1 MADEILLIFAN
12 KQKPLIDDYLESVVQ
27 GGLRKYQTT
36 TQRGIREGQ
45 DLYSHLTR
53 GAMFLYS
60 LGSLLDL
67 DEQET
72 RLLMAAFSIH
82 DLNKLYEPGDKG
94 LRQLAD
100 NRAFLEQM
108 IKVSGVADFLPA
120 WEEYFIDLKQLIL
133 GHGGH
138 STLAGEQLL
147 ARITASRVGKER
159 LQELTHL
166 MRAVDV
172 ADLSRTFEESTFK
185 AKFLLEI
192 NSVGV
197 KQFRWISHR
206 LGEHRGILSNIIHN
220 KVTELLEEY
229 GATPIMHYPEG
240 TWYLVEAK
248 TALPERDVFYD
259 TVYRKVRQALGAMRS
274 QDLSKIVVLTKDG
287 VKVDTS
293 LFSLGLGAEEI
304 IGEIT
309 RQVFRRRFTPR
320 DIEGNREKCEGR
332 FRRKETIDLTSYLLT
347 HQLHYPESEDS
358 MRTGEL
364 LRALYN
370 LLNMHLSAEATKLT
384 SGLTDPWDMLY
395 HLLDVDGNTL
405 EPFDKLYDR
414 PFVLA
419 GTLGQPYPNVE
430 QKVQD
435 VLTLLLEA
443 RAETY
448 EATSEDFL
456 PSYLTDILAID
467 FAPPLHA
474 TFATYLHA
482 YTSQNHHQC
491 CYSASAGQTGSW
503 MSPEVPKGIV
513 VQQFSNR
520 LEGGVK
526 REPKRNIC
534 PVCRE
539 QFFLEQMLFRS
550 GGSKGMYL
558 HFFPDGGL
566 PAVYL
571 ETVKQRLD
579 ELARQADP
587 DTFFLPTETS
597 LVEAGWDDTTLQLLA
612 QRARGFAVPRRS
624 EAIGNIISLSICPG
638 FDISGDGARVL
649 QSVEIGLRLAKF
661 LGLRCLISESPIPP
675 LIPEQCL
682 YIDTLPVAL
691 QGFFGNQVLDWQGT
705 EELLQRYAALRLV
718 DREVRTGFDSV
729 AWELVR
735 ALGASPLEIF
745 AVADR
750 ALERKLRQGTANRGQ
765 ALGMLIRARICS
777 ALKRLAEGGTQM
789 ADMQSLSARVR
800 KMAEIAT
807 EYKLWGRSR
816 VNRNSLLDP
825 LSTAFENLR
834 RKSPEMD
841 MSFVRAQTIE
851 EIFAHL
857 SRVRLQANPRF
868 RIGKTK
874 RQGITTYVDE
884 FYRMVEEI
892 YRDQLPRVLPQEKAI
907 KAAYL
912 CFLSEAMTVRNIEPL
927 DEEPEE
933 GETEGEDHEERM

>member
-1 MADEILLIFAN
+1 MADEILLIFTN
-12 KQKPLIDDYLESVVQ
+12 KQKPLIDDYLESVVR
-27 GGLRKYQTT
+27 GGLRRYQTA
-36 TQRGIREGQ
+36 TQRGIRAGQ

-53 GAMFLYS
+53 GGLLLYS
-60 LGSLLDL
+60 LGSLLAL

-100 NRAFLEQM
+100 NQVFLEHM
-108 IKVSGVADFLPA
+108 IKVSGVAEFLPV
-120 WEEYFIDLKQLIL
+120 WKEYVIDLKQLIL

-147 ARITASRVGKER
+147 ARIPASRVGKER

-197 KQFRWISHR
+197 KQLRWISHR
-206 LGEHRGILSNIIHN
+206 LREHRGILSNIIHN

-229 GATPIMHYPEG
+229 GARSIMHYPEG
-240 TWYLVEAK
+240 TWYLVE
-248 TALPERDVFYD
+248 TTTVLPERDMLYD
-259 TVYRKVRQALGAMRS
+259 MVHRKVRQALGAMRS

-293 LFSLGLGAEEI
+293 LFSLGLSAEEI

-320 DIEGNREKCEGR
+320 DIESNREKCEGR
-332 FRRKETIDLTSYLLT
+332 FRRKETTEFSSYLLT
-347 HQLHYPESEDS
+347 HRLHYPASEDS
-358 MRTGEL
+358 MRAGEL

-370 LLNMHLSAEATKLT
+370 ILNTHLSAEATELT

-395 HLLDVDGNTL
+395 CLLDIDGSAL

-419 GTLGQPYPNVE
+419 GTLGQSYPTLE
-430 QKVQD
+430 QKAQD
-435 VLTLLLEA
+435 ILARLLDV
-443 RAETY
+443 RGETHRG
-448 EATSEDFL
+448 TSEDFL
-456 PSYLTDILAID
+456 LSYLTDILD
-467 FAPPLHA
+467 VDCVPPPRA
-474 TFATYLHA
+474 TFDAYFHA
-482 YTSQNHHQC
+482 YTSQNHRQC
-491 CYSASAGQTGSW
+491 CYSAFVGQTGNW

-520 LEGGVK
+520 LEGGTK

-566 PAVYL
+566 PAMYL
-571 ETVKQRLD
+571 ETVKQRLED
-579 ELARQADP
+579 LARQADP

-597 LVEAGWDDTTLQLLA
+597 LIEAGDDDTTLQLLA
-612 QRARGFAVPRRS
+612 QKARGFAVPRRS

-638 FDISGDGARVL
+638 FDISGDGARLL
-649 QSVEIGLRLAKF
+649 QSVEIGVRLAKF

-675 LIPEQCL
+675 LIPDQWL

-691 QGFFGNQVLDWQGT
+691 QGFLGDQVLDWRGT
-705 EELLQRYAALRLV
+705 EELLQRYTALRLV

-729 AWELVR
+729 AWELAW
-735 ALGASPLEIF
+735 ALGATPLEIF

-750 ALERKLRQGTANRGQ
+750 ALERKLRQGTTGRGQ
-765 ALGMLIRARICS
+765 SLGMLIRARICS
-777 ALKRLAEGGTQM
+777 ALERLAEGGTRM
-789 ADMQSLSARVR
+789 AGV
-800 KMAEIAT
+800 
-807 EYKLWGRSR
+807 
-816 VNRNSLLDP
+816 
-825 LSTAFENLR
+825 
-834 RKSPEMD
+834 
-841 MSFVRAQTIE
+841 
-851 EIFAHL
+851 
-857 SRVRLQANPRF
+857 
-868 RIGKTK
+868 
-874 RQGITTYVDE
+874 
-884 FYRMVEEI
+884 
-892 YRDQLPRVLPQEKAI
+892 
-907 KAAYL
+907 
-912 CFLSEAMTVRNIEPL
+912 
-927 DEEPEE
+927 
-933 GETEGEDHEERM
+933 

>member
-1 MADEILLIFAN
+1 
-12 KQKPLIDDYLESVVQ
+12 
-27 GGLRKYQTT
+27 
-36 TQRGIREGQ
+36 
-45 DLYSHLTR
+45 
-53 GAMFLYS
+53 
-60 LGSLLDL
+60 
-67 DEQET
+67 
-72 RLLMAAFSIH
+72 
-82 DLNKLYEPGDKG
+82 
-94 LRQLAD
+94 
-100 NRAFLEQM
+100 
-108 IKVSGVADFLPA
+108 
-120 WEEYFIDLKQLIL
+120 
-133 GHGGH
+133 
-138 STLAGEQLL
+138 
-147 ARITASRVGKER
+147 
-159 LQELTHL
+159 
-166 MRAVDV
+166 MRA
-172 ADLSRTFEESTFK
+172 
-185 AKFLLEI
+185 
-192 NSVGV
+192 
-197 KQFRWISHR
+197 
-206 LGEHRGILSNIIHN
+206 
-220 KVTELLEEY
+220 
-229 GATPIMHYPEG
+229 
-240 TWYLVEAK
+240 
-248 TALPERDVFYD
+248 
-259 TVYRKVRQALGAMRS
+259 
-274 QDLSKIVVLTKDG
+274 
-287 VKVDTS
+287 
-293 LFSLGLGAEEI
+293 
-304 IGEIT
+304 
-309 RQVFRRRFTPR
+309 
-320 DIEGNREKCEGR
+320 
-332 FRRKETIDLTSYLLT
+332 
-347 HQLHYPESEDS
+347 
-358 MRTGEL
+358 GEL

-370 LLNMHLSAEATKLT
+370 LLNTHLSAEATKLT

-395 HLLDVDGNTL
+395 HLLEVDGNVL

-419 GTLGQPYPNVE
+419 GTLGQSYPNLE
-430 QKVQD
+430 QKAQD
-435 VLTLLLEA
+435 VLALLLDA
-443 RAETY
+443 RAETH
-448 EATSEDFL
+448 EGTSEDFL
-456 PSYLTDILAID
+456 LSYLADILEVD
-467 FAPPLHA
+467 FASHPRA
-474 TFATYLHA
+474 TFAAYFHA
-482 YTSQNHHQC
+482 YTSQNHRQC
-491 CYSASAGQTGSW
+491 CYSAFAGQTGSW

-612 QRARGFAVPRRS
+612 RKARGFAVPRRS
-624 EAIGNIISLSICPG
+624 EVIGNIISLSICPG

-675 LIPEQCL
+675 FIPKQWL

-691 QGFFGNQVLDWQGT
+691 QGFLGNQVLDWQGT

-750 ALERKLRQGTANRGQ
+750 ALERKLRQGAANRGQ

-777 ALKRLAEGGTQM
+777 ALEKLAEGGTLM
-789 ADMQSLSARVR
+789 AEVQSLSARVR

-816 VNRNSLLDP
+816 INPSSLCAP
-825 LSTAFENLR
+825 LNTAFENLR
-834 RKSPEMD
+834 RKAPEMD
-841 MSFVRAQTIE
+841 MTFVRAQTIQ
-851 EIFAHL
+851 EIFNHL
-857 SRVRLQANPRF
+857 SRVRRQVNPRF
-868 RIGKTK
+868 KIGDTK
-874 RQGITTYVDE
+874 RRGITMYIDE
-884 FYRMVEEI
+884 FYRIVEEM
-892 YRDQLPRVLPQEKAI
+892 YHGQLPRVLPQEKAI

>member
-1 MADEILLIFAN
+1 MPDEILLIFTN
-12 KQKPLIDDYLESVVQ
+12 KQKPLIDDYLESVVR
-27 GGLRKYQTT
+27 GGLRRYQTA
-36 TQRGIREGQ
+36 TQRGIRAGQ

-53 GAMFLYS
+53 GGLLLYS
-60 LGSLLDL
+60 LGFLLNL
-67 DEQET
+67 EEQET

-100 NRAFLEQM
+100 DRAFFEQVINM
-108 IKVSGVADFLPA
+108 SGVADFLPG
-120 WEEYFIDLKQLIL
+120 WEEYFIDLRQLIL

-147 ARITASRVGKER
+147 ARIPASHLGKER

-166 MRAVDV
+166 MRAVDI
-172 ADLSRTFEESTFK
+172 ADLSRTFEESSFK

-206 LGEHRGILSNIIHN
+206 LREHRGILSNIIHN
-220 KVTELLEEY
+220 KVTEVLEGY

-240 TWYLVEAK
+240 TCYLVEAK
-248 TALPERDVFYD
+248 TTLPEREVFYE
-259 TVYRKVRQALGAMRS
+259 TVHRKIRQSLGAMRS
-274 QDLSKIVVLTKDG
+274 QDLSKIIVLTKDG
-287 VKVDTS
+287 VKVDAS

-320 DIEGNREKCEGR
+320 DIEGNREKCDGR
-332 FRRKETIDLTSYLLT
+332 FRRKETTDLSSYLLT
-347 HQLHYPESEDS
+347 HRLHYPESEDG
-358 MRTGEL
+358 MRAGEL

-370 LLNMHLSAEATKLT
+370 LLNTHLSAEATRLT
-384 SGLTDPWDMLY
+384 SGLNDPWDMLY
-395 HLLDVDGNTL
+395 RLIDVDGNAL

-419 GTLGQPYPNVE
+419 GTLGHPYPILDR
-430 QKVQD
+430 KVQD
-435 VLTLLLEA
+435 ILALLLEA
-443 RAETY
+443 RDETNDG
-448 EATSEDFL
+448 ASEDFL
-456 PSYLTDILAID
+456 PSYLTDILDVD
-467 FAPPLHA
+467 FAPHPRA
-474 TFATYLHA
+474 TFAAYFHA
-482 YTSQNHHQC
+482 YTSQNHRQC
-491 CYSASAGQTGSW
+491 CYSAFAGQTGSW

-513 VQQFSNR
+513 VQQFSTR
-520 LEGGVK
+520 LEGGTK

-558 HFFPDGGL
+558 HFFPEGGL

-597 LVEAGWDDTTLQLLA
+597 LIEAGEDDTTLKLLV
-612 QRARGFAVPRRS
+612 QKARGFAVPRRS

-638 FDISGDGARVL
+638 FDISGDGTRVL

-675 LIPEQCL
+675 LIPEQWL
-682 YIDTLPVAL
+682 YIDTLPMAL
-691 QGFFGNQVLDWQGT
+691 HGFFGNRVLDWQGT
-705 EELLQRYAALRLV
+705 GELLQRYADLRLV

-729 AWELVR
+729 AWDLVR
-735 ALGASPLEIF
+735 ALGVTPLEIF

-750 ALERKLRQGTANRGQ
+750 ALERKLHQGTANRGQ
-765 ALGMLIRARICS
+765 ALGVLIRARICS
-777 ALKRLAEGGTQM
+777 ALQSLAEGGIQM
-789 ADMQSLSARVR
+789 ADVQSLSARVK

-825 LSTAFENLR
+825 LSMAFENLR
-834 RKSPEMD
+834 RMSPEMD
-841 MSFVRAQTIE
+841 MTFVRAQTIE

-884 FYRMVEEI
+884 FYRIVEEI
-892 YRDQLPRVLPQEKAI
+892 YRRQLPRVLPQEKAI

-912 CFLSEAMTVRNIEPL
+912 CFLSEAMTAKNIEPL
-927 DEEPEE
+927 DEELEA
-933 GETEGEDHEERM
+933 GETEGEEQ

>member
-1 MADEILLIFAN
+1 MPDEILLIFTN
-12 KQKPLIDDYLESVVQ
+12 TQKPLVDDYLESVVR
-27 GGLRKYQTT
+27 GGLRRYQTT
-36 TQRGIREGQ
+36 TQRGIRAGQ

-53 GAMFLYS
+53 GGLLLYS

-67 DEQET
+67 DEQEI

-100 NRAFLEQM
+100 DRAFLEQM
-108 IKVSGVADFLPA
+108 IRESGVANFFPV
-120 WEEYFIDLKQLIL
+120 WEEYVMDLKQLIL

-147 ARITASRVGKER
+147 ARIPASRVGKER

-166 MRAVDV
+166 MRAVDI
-172 ADLSRTFEESTFK
+172 ADLSRAFEESAFK

-220 KVTELLEEY
+220 KVTEVLEGY

-240 TWYLVEAK
+240 TCYLVEAK
-248 TALPERDVFYD
+248 TTLPEREVFYD
-259 TVYRKVRQALGAMRS
+259 TVHRKVRQSLGAMRS

-287 VKVDTS
+287 VKVDAS

-320 DIEGNREKCEGR
+320 DIESNREKSDGR
-332 FRRKETIDLTSYLLT
+332 FRRKETIDLSSYLLT
-347 HQLHYPESEDS
+347 HQLRYPESEDG
-358 MRTGEL
+358 MHAGEL

-370 LLNMHLSAEATKLT
+370 LLNTHLSAEATRLT

-395 HLLDVDGNTL
+395 RLIDVDGNAL

-419 GTLGQPYPNVE
+419 GTLGHPYPILD

-435 VLTLLLEA
+435 ILALLLEA
-443 RAETY
+443 REETY
-448 EATSEDFL
+448 DGASEDFL
-456 PSYLTDILAID
+456 PSYLTDILTVD
-467 FAPPLHA
+467 FAPHPRA
-474 TFATYLHA
+474 TFAAYFHA
-482 YTSQNHHQC
+482 YTSQNHRQC
-491 CYSASAGQTGSW
+491 CYSAFAGQTGSW

-520 LEGGVK
+520 LEGGTK

-597 LVEAGWDDTTLQLLA
+597 LIEAREDDTTLRLLA
-612 QRARGFAVPRRS
+612 QKARGFALPRRS
-624 EAIGNIISLSICPG
+624 EAIGNIISLSVCPG

-675 LIPEQCL
+675 LIPEQGL

-691 QGFFGNQVLDWQGT
+691 QSFFGDRALDWHGAAA
-705 EELLQRYAALRLV
+705 LLQRYTALRLV

-735 ALGASPLEIF
+735 ALGATPLEIF
-745 AVADR
+745 AIADR
-750 ALERKLRQGTANRGQ
+750 ALERKLRHGTANRGQ
-765 ALGMLIRARICS
+765 SLGVLIRARICH
-777 ALKRLAEGGTQM
+777 ALQSLVEGGTQM
-789 ADMQSLSARVR
+789 ADGQSLSVRVK

-816 VNRNSLLDP
+816 INPSSLRAP
-825 LSTAFENLR
+825 LNTAFENLR
-834 RKSPEMD
+834 RMSPEMD
-841 MSFVRAQTIE
+841 MTFVRAQTIQ
-851 EIFAHL
+851 EIFDHI
-857 SRVRLQANPRF
+857 SRVRRQVNARF
-868 RIGKTK
+868 KIGDTK
-874 RQGITTYVDE
+874 RRGITMYIDE
-884 FYRMVEEI
+884 FYRIIKEV
-892 YRDQLPRVLPQEKAI
+892 YNKNLPRFLPQEKAI

-912 CFLSEAMTVRNIEPL
+912 FYLSEAMTTRNIEPL

-933 GETEGEDHEERM
+933 GETDGEA